1 VTGFSVGNLKV
12 ETADGKSFTLLEP
25 FLFVRPNGE
34 VIPVPA
40 GAKSDGASTP
50 SALWI
55 TLPPFGA
62 YWRAAFLHDHL
73 YRETMLPKEECDD
86 IFKEAM
92 ESLGV
97 RWDDL
102 NTLYEGVHLFGWSSF
117 KEDRDQVKK
126 ELTA

>member
-73 YRETMLPKEECDD
+73 YRETMLP
-86 IFKEAM
+86 M